1 MTRTRR
7 AGSDNN
13 NPDDFTQQ
21 EISDA
26 ARAAVKEINLREAA
40 AARVAAAREAAARFA
55 AARAAADARGPDP
68 NFLSEFDN

>member
-13 NPDDFTQQ
+13 NPDDFTPQQ
-21 EISDA
+21 ISDA
-26 ARAAVKEINLREAA
+26 ARAAVREIKIREAA

-55 AARAAADARGPDP
+55 ARAADARGPDP
-68 NFLSEFDN
+68 DFLSEFDN